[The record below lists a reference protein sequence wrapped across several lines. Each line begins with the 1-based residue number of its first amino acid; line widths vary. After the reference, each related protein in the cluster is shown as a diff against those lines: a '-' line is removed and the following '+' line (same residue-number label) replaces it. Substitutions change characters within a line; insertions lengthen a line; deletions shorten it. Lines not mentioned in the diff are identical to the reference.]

1 MTPAASPGRPTREF
15 PAVLRTAL
23 LTSAVMTAL
32 LALPTVASAEY
43 GPAPWCAVVSIGNG
57 GVYWDCEYATA
68 AECAPNVI
76 AGNRGFC
83 NRNPYFDDRAAEE
96 GPHCRIV
103 HRQVRRHGR
112 RVVIRQR
119 ICR

>member
-1 MTPAASPGRPTREF
+1 MERAALSGCPNREC
-15 PAVLRTAL
+15 PAVVRTAL

-32 LALPTVASAEY
+32 LALPSMASAEY

-68 AECAPNVI
+68 AECAPNVV

-83 NRNPYFDDRAAEE
+83 NRNPYFESRAAKA
-96 GPHCRIV
+96 GHRCRVVRRRV
-103 HRQVRRHGR
+103 HRHGR
-112 RVVIRQR
+112 RVVITRR
-119 ICR
+119 FCR

>member
-1 MTPAASPGRPTREF
+1 MTLAARTGRPTREF

-68 AECAPNVI
+68 AECAPNVV

-83 NRNPYFDDRAAEE
+83 TQNPRFPDGKTAKTVAKRA
-96 GPHCRIV
+96 HKT
-103 HRQVRRHGR
+103 HRRHPP
-112 RVVIRQR
+112 QPH
-119 ICR
+119 